1 MDLLIAMRT
10 FVAVVQ
16 AGTMNAAAQKLNVTS
31 ALVGQRIAAL
41 ENHLQVR
48 LLNRTTRQHSLTDF
62 GESYLEQCRDILDLV
77 AQSEGKASD
86 QQAQP
91 QGRLRIAAP
100 LSFGSEALIPALK
113 SFTDMTPGAEID
125 VVLSDTNE
133 DLIAGGIDAA
143 FRIGKLE
150 DSTLLQTQLAPYR
163 MMVCASSE
171 LLMEHGTPR
180 TPLELERFR
189 AVLFSR
195 TGRRAWRFAKDSEIQ
210 KWTPKATITV
220 NSSQAVRVAAKAGM
234 GIAMLPECLV
244 TQDIAAGELVRILAD
259 WKSPEQ
265 PMALIYHRDR
275 YRPQR
280 LASFINF
287 ARSTFGNHTTK
298 SKGVHLP

>member
-1 MDLLIAMRT
+1 MDLFIAMRT
-10 FVAVVQ
+10 FVEVVQ
-16 AGTMNAAAQKLNVTS
+16 AGSMNAAAQKLNVTS

-48 LLNRTTRQHSLTDF
+48 LLNRTTRRHRLTDF
-62 GESYLEQCRDILDLV
+62 GESYLEQCRDILELV

-100 LSFGSEALIPALK
+100 LSFGSEALMPALK
-113 SFTDMTPGAEID
+113 RFTDMTPGVEID
-125 VVLSDTNE
+125 LVLSDTNE
-133 DLIAGGIDAA
+133 DLIAGGFDAA

-150 DSTLLQTQLAPYR
+150 DSTLLQTRLAPYR
-163 MMVCASSE
+163 MMVCASAD
-171 LLMEHGTPR
+171 LLKKHGAPEA
-180 TPLELERFR
+180 PLDLERFR

-195 TGRRAWRFAKDSEIQ
+195 TGRRAWRFVRNAETQ
-210 KWTPKATITV
+210 NWTPKATITV
-220 NSSQAVRVAAKAGM
+220 NSSQAVRIAAKAGM

-244 TQDIAAGELVRILAD
+244 AQDVAAGELVRVLAD
-259 WKSPEQ
+259 WKLPEQ

-280 LASFINF
+280 LASFLDF
-287 ARSTFGNHTTK
+287 ARSTFGNRPMN
-298 SKGVHLP
+298 SYGE